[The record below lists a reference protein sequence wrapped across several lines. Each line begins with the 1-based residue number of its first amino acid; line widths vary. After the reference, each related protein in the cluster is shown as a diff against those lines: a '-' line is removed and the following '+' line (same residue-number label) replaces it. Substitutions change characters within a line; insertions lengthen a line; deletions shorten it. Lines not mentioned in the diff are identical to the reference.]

1 MKIPKYF
8 KVAVCFFM
16 NSFKVTLLLVL
27 KEIVN
32 KNKIIAFTIIK
43 Y

>member
-1 MKIPKYF
+1 
-8 KVAVCFFM
+8 M
-16 NSFKVTLLLVL
+16 NAFKVTLLLVL

-43 Y
+43 YKRKSFSKES